1 MRNLAVLT
9 TTAAIALLGVANA
22 EEAGTRG
29 GDPSQAAIGA
39 YAAYQLDIT
48 TLRTARIGDAAALES
63 IIDRA
68 ASHNRNAVGQGW
80 IGYGASTASQSNE
93 FVQGVR
99 EASRH
104 YGRDAMISAL
114 AGNPAYA
121 RTLPGGNDATKLVLD
136 ASAADGARII
146 EVAER
151 YREQAYSLQR
161 QRWANAVAPAQ
172 AARVQRVRS
181 LAATGSSAASLS
193 DVSPRLAV
201 TPVSFQ
207 PGNDPSAF
215 GGRRF
220 WETVRGGAQVTPV
233 ANTVTYRFRV
243 DPGRGEAVNRMLTIS
258 ALQALD
264 AGTERASTVSTLLSE
279 PRTEYCM
286 QMAQLQLYQCM
297 SAARFRYENA
307 FCLAQH
313 AMRDVGSCISAV
325 ATPDTTAMTPAPG
338 RGG

>member
-9 TTAAIALLGVANA
+9 TTAALALFGVANA
-22 EEAGTRG
+22 EEAPVS

-48 TLRTARIGDAAALES
+48 TLRTTRLGDAAALEQV
-63 IIDRA
+63 IDRA
-68 ASHNRNAVGQGW
+68 ASHNRNAVGRGW
-80 IGYGASTASQSNE
+80 IGYGASTASQSRQ
-93 FVQGVR
+93 FVDGVR
-99 EASRH
+99 DAARH

-136 ASAADGARII
+136 ASAADGARIV

-151 YREQAYSLQR
+151 YREQAYTLQR

-172 AARVQRVRS
+172 AARVQRVRN
-181 LAATGSSAASLS
+181 LAAAGSTAASVS

-201 TPVSFQ
+201 TPISLQ
-207 PGNDPSAF
+207 PGSDPSAF

-233 ANTVTYRFRV
+233 ANTVTYQFRV

-264 AGTERASTVSTLLSE
+264 AGTERATTVSALLSE

-313 AMRDVGSCISAV
+313 AMRDVGTCISAV
-325 ATPDTTAMTPAPG
+325 ATPDSTAMTPAPG